1 MKKLITTFLLLCLLY
16 PSGLSSKMIILEAT
30 SFTQSGNEKKSHY
43 HHPFIK
49 SFSVS
54 KSIQNRTTQNR
65 TTKEKT
71 LKNNSLPE
79 SSYKVSIN
87 QKTFDISILDE
98 NPPLLNLKGTDL
110 YALVATSGS
119 AGRYYHYFKA
129 VADDIIYLGFY
140 PELVK
145 VGSDQFISY
154 ESDGP
159 RSIESRYQLKQ
170 KELTTLSQVVLP

>member
-1 MKKLITTFLLLCLLY
+1 MKKLITPFLLLCLLY
-16 PSGLSSKMIILEAT
+16 PSALCALSSKMIILEAT

-54 KSIQNRTTQNR
+54 NLS
-65 TTKEKT
+65 KEKT
-71 LKNNSLPE
+71 INSKSLTE
-79 SSYKVSIN
+79 TSYKVSIN
-87 QKTFDISILDE
+87 QKTFDIHILDE